1 MKRFRLTIEYDGR
14 PYVGWQRQDNG
25 LGVQEVIE
33 DAVKAF
39 SGEDVRVFCAGRT
52 DAGVHAK
59 AQVAHFEL
67 DRDDLNANTVQNA
80 INFHTKPH
88 PISILDAVEVDEVF
102 HARFSATEREYL
114 YVILNRR
121 ARAALEVGFVWWVP
135 TPLDADAMNDAAQIL
150 VGKHDFTTFRAS
162 FCQADSPVKT
172 LDEISVTR
180 EGEHI
185 YIKVRARSF
194 LHHQVRNIVGS
205 LSWVGGTKWKK
216 PDLQRALDAKDRNAG
231 GPKAPSDGLYMV
243 RVGYEAREDSSHASG
258 Q

>member
-1 MKRFRLTIEYDGR
+1 MTRYRLTVEYDGR

-33 DAVKAF
+33 TAVKAF
-39 SGEDVRVFCAGRT
+39 SGEEPRVFCAGRT
-52 DAGVHAK
+52 DAGVHAR
-59 AQVAHFEL
+59 AQIAHFDL
-67 DRDDLNANTVQNA
+67 DSDRFAANKVRE
-80 INFHTKPH
+80 TKPH
-88 PISILDAVEVDEVF
+88 PISIVAAEIVDDDF

-121 ARAALEVGFVWWVP
+121 ARAAVDAGLVWWVP
-135 TPLDADAMNDAAQIL
+135 LPLNADDMHEAAQIL

-180 EGEHI
+180 FGDEIH
-185 YIKVRARSF
+185 IKVRARSF

-205 LSWVGGTKWKK
+205 LSWVGGTKWTKA
-216 PDLQRALDAKDRNAG
+216 DLQKAFDAQDRNAG
-231 GPKAPSDGLYMV
+231 GPKAPSDGLYLM
-243 RVGYEAREDSSHASG
+243 RVGYEARDAG
-258 Q
+258 

>member
-1 MKRFRLTIEYDGR
+1 MTRYRLTIEYDGTD
-14 PYVGWQRQDNG
+14 YVGWQRQDNG

-59 AQVAHFEL
+59 AQIAHFDLERE
-67 DRDDLNANTVQNA
+67 DMDAGTIRDA
-80 INFHTKPH
+80 INYHTKPH
-88 PISILDAVEVDEVF
+88 RIAILDAEIVDEDF

-121 ARAALEVGFVWWVP
+121 ARAALDDGYVWWVP
-135 TPLDADAMNDAAQIL
+135 LPLNADDMNEAAQIL
-150 VGKHDFTTFRAS
+150 VGKHDFSTFRAS

-172 LDEISVTR
+172 LDEISVIR
-180 EGEHI
+180 HGDEIHV
-185 YIKVRARSF
+185 KVRARSF

-205 LSWVGGTKWKK
+205 LSWVGGTKWTKA
-216 PDLQRALDAKDRNAG
+216 DLQKALDACDRNAG

-243 RVGYEAREDSSHASG
+243 RVGYEPREDG
-258 Q
+258 

>member
-1 MKRFRLTIEYDGR
+1 MARFRITVEYDGR
-14 PYVGWQRQDNG
+14 DYVGWQRQDNG

-52 DAGVHAK
+52 DAGVHAMG
-59 AQVAHFEL
+59 QTAHFEL
-67 DRDDLNANTVQNA
+67 ARQDITADTVRDA

-88 PISILDAVEVDEVF
+88 PIAILAAEQVDGEF

-121 ARAALEVGFVWWVP
+121 ARAAVDIGHVWWVP
-135 TPLDADAMNDAAQIL
+135 VPLNVEDMHDAAQIL
-150 VGKHDFTTFRAS
+150 VGKHDFSTFRAS
-162 FCQADSPVKT
+162 FCQADSPIKT

-180 EGEHI
+180 YGAEIH
-185 YIKVRARSF
+185 IKVRARSF

-205 LSWVGGTKWKK
+205 LSWVGGPKWKK
-216 PDLQRALDAKDRNAG
+216 ADLQRAFDAKDRNVG
-231 GPKAPSDGLYMV
+231 GPKAPSDGLYLM
-243 RVGYEAREDSSHASG
+243 RVGYG
-258 Q
+258 QIQK